1 MQYSI
6 VNYQSVVDSS
16 HSLRL
21 DAEFFHPDYL
31 KILHQLEEIG
41 SHRLIDFQV
50 KIMHPKEIKRNY
62 VDDGFLF
69 LRAQNVRP
77 LSIDLTSNPVYI
89 SEEDAERLQ
98 ENTIHNKDILIT
110 RTGANAGQCAIY
122 LENRDVISSS
132 HTFIVK
138 SGNLNPFF
146 LAIFFNTKYGTTLIE
161 RGRYGSTQPEI
172 APPFLYR
179 IPIPVW
185 DALPSAIEKTYLHSK
200 ELKELSKTRYNDAQT
215 LLLSE
220 LGLADWQPK
229 QQLTFVKNFSDTEH
243 AGRIDADYFQ
253 PKYDKIINTIK
264 SYNGQDNWDTLENLV
279 TLKKCVEVGSKAYIE
294 NGIPFV
300 RVSNLSPFEI
310 TQEKYISEELYA
322 GITEHQP
329 KQGEI
334 LLSKDAT
341 PGIAHYLREAPQ
353 KMISAGGIL
362 RLKSKTDRINNEYL
376 TLVLNSILTQEQV
389 NRDVGGSVIL
399 HWRPDQVAGTVIPIL
414 PQEKQTEIQEKVLE
428 SFSLRK
434 RAKDLLEC
442 AKRAVEIAIEQ
453 DEQAAIEWLE
463 AVSETGDI

>member
-1 MQYSI
+1 M
-6 VNYQSVVDSS
+6 
-16 HSLRL
+16 
-21 DAEFFHPDYL
+21 
-31 KILHQLEEIG
+31 
-41 SHRLIDFQV
+41 
-50 KIMHPKEIKRNY
+50 
-62 VDDGFLF
+62 DDGILF

-122 LENRDVISSS
+122 LENRDAISSS

-146 LAIFFNTKYGTTLIE
+146 LAIFFNTTYGTTLIE

-172 APPFLYR
+172 APPFLYQ

-185 DALPSAIEKTYLHSK
+185 DVLLSVIEKTYLQSK
-200 ELKELSKTRYNDAQT
+200 ELTELSKARYTEAQD

-229 QQLTFVKNFSDTEH
+229 QQLTFVKNFSDTES
-243 AGRIDADYFQ
+243 AGRFDADYFQ
-253 PKYDKIINTIK
+253 PKYDDIVNAIK
-264 SYNGQDNWDTLENLV
+264 SCTGGWDTLENLV

-294 NGIPFV
+294 DGIPFV

-322 GITEHQP
+322 EIAEHQP
-329 KQGEI
+329 KRREI

-341 PGIAHYLREAPQ
+341 PGIAHYLREAPE
-353 KMISAGGIL
+353 KMIPAGGIL
-362 RLKSKTDRINNEYL
+362 RLKNKSDKINNEYL

-414 PQEKQTEIQEKVLE
+414 HQDKQAEIEQKVIE
-428 SFSLRK
+428 SFNGRK
-434 RAKDLLEC
+434 RAKDLLES

-453 DEQAAIEWLE
+453 GEQAAIDWLE
-463 AVSETGDI
+463 AVSEVVNN